1 MTFSYDPTTEA
12 GRVRLLATDTDSER
26 PIFDDEEIA
35 AFLTIEGAD
44 MPAAA
49 LALETIAANEAL
61 VEKRITLLDLKT
73 DGPAVCDA
81 LLKRAR
87 QLRETASAGTCAFAT
102 AEFADDAWQRAEKL
116 LKVWGS

>member
-1 MTFSYDPTTEA
+1 
-12 GRVRLLATDTDSER
+12 
-26 PIFDDEEIA
+26 
-35 AFLTIEGAD
+35 

-81 LLKRAR
+81 LLKRAQ
-87 QLRETASAGTCAFAT
+87 QLRARVAAGTIAFAT

-116 LKVWGS
+116 AKIWGS